1 MVKVEVFA
9 LTMYI
14 RQEFRR
20 ALLSRMGLAT
30 MATSILLVFI
40 GMLESLIWIHSG
52 VISIVYS
59 FLQGYNAGTSS
70 FIVLAFPIIACMP
83 FASSYRTD
91 IQTGF
96 HHYIQ
101 YRMKKSHYMTI
112 RLAVNALTGG
122 IAVAIGPMIAFAFL
136 MVLKLLL
143 NVPMLGHR
151 DQSQLGPVVFFQ
163 SMGVSSPMMMMV
175 IMIGIMFC
183 CGIIFATL
191 GLGISTI
198 IQNKYIA
205 IFVPFIY
212 LILSVTVL
220 AKIHP
225 AFNAMALFDVDLIDQ
240 YQIGQTFL
248 YGVVLVVV
256 GITLF
261 FIGGAAKI
269 EERFKE

>member
-1 MVKVEVFA
+1 MI
-9 LTMYI
+9 MYI

-20 ALLSRMGLAT
+20 ALLSKMGLAT
-30 MATSILLVFI
+30 MVSSILLVFI
-40 GMLESLIWIHSG
+40 GMLESLIWINSG

-59 FLQGYNAGTSS
+59 FLQGYNAGTAS

-83 FASSYRTD
+83 FANSYRTD

-96 HHYIQ
+96 HHYVQ
-101 YRMKKSHYMTI
+101 YRMKKSRYMTI
-112 RLAVNALTGG
+112 RLTVNALTGG
-122 IAVAIGPMIAFAFL
+122 IAVAIGPMIAFTFL
-136 MVLKLLL
+136 MTLKFLL
-143 NVPMLGHR
+143 NVPMLRPR
-151 DQSQLGPVVFFQ
+151 DQLEPVRFFQ
-163 SMGVSSPMMMMV
+163 SIGVSSPIMMMV

-191 GLGISTI
+191 GLGISAI

-225 AFNAMALFDVDLIDQ
+225 ALNAMALFDVDLIDQ
-240 YQIGQTFL
+240 HKIGQTFL
-248 YGVVLVVV
+248 YGIVLVVV